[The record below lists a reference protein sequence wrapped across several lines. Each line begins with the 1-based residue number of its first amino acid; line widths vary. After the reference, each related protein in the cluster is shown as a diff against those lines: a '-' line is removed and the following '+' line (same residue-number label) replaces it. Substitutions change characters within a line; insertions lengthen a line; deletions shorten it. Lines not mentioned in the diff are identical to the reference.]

1 MTALPDLPLVLREMR
16 PDDVAFVVD
25 TWVRSLPPR
34 HWMPEAEYRTNMRR
48 SVACMLERGGRHI
61 VLASS
66 EHESAIMGWAVGSEG
81 VVHHAYVRP
90 KLRRGQAAKAWVDA
104 LVQAA
109 RGAEG
114 CTL

>member
-1 MTALPDLPLVLREMR
+1 MTAALPDLPLVLRAMR

-34 HWMPEAEYRTNMRR
+34 HWMPEGEYRTNMRR
-48 SVACMLERGGRHI
+48 SVTRALESSRRVI

-66 EHESAIMGWAVGSEG
+66 EHESTIMGWAVGDDG

-90 KLRRGQAAKAWVDA
+90 RLRQGQAAKAWTDA
-104 LVQAA
+104 LVRAA
-109 RGAEG
+109 MGAG
-114 CTL
+114 T